1 MSCDAS
7 LECGDLLIGNS
18 MDVQLLSVKVRG
30 VIVPDAT
37 VTVTVKTSAGTV
49 VVGADGL
56 AMAAVEDNEGDYLGT
71 LPETLDLVKDGR
83 YQVIV
88 LATKDGLGVGQWTCW
103 RVAKE
108 RGC

>member
-1 MSCDAS
+1 MSCDAE
-7 LECGDLLIGNS
+7 LNCGDLLIGNS
-18 MDVQLLSVKVRG
+18 MDVQLLNTKVRG
-30 VIVPDAT
+30 ATVADAT
-37 VTVTVKTSAGTV
+37 VTVTVKTSAGSTV
-49 VVGADGL
+49 SGADGL
-56 AMAAVEDNEGDYLGT
+56 AMPAVEDNGGDYLGT

-103 RVAKE
+103 RIAKE